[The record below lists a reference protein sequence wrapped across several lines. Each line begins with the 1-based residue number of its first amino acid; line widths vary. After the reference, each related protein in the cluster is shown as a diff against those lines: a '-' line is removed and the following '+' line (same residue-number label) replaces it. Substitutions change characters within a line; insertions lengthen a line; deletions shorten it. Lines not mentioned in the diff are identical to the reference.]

1 MSMAAVARAWDRLI
15 DALASFAALLIGAMA
30 LYVSY
35 DVVARYFFVVPTSW
49 SNDLTEYSLV
59 WATFLAAPWLVRR
72 GGHVRIDLLCE
83 QLPPRLNNALSVVI
97 SIAAAIVCLIGAWQ
111 TAIETWDYYRRDIM
125 IAKVWAVPQWLAY
138 AAMPLGF
145 ALMSVEFL
153 RAARRAARGA
163 ARGA

>member
-1 MSMAAVARAWDRLI
+1 MVARAWDRLI
-15 DALASFAALLIGAMA
+15 DALAFLAALLIGAMA

-35 DVVARYFFVVPTSW
+35 DVVVRYFFNAPTSW

-59 WATFLAAPWLVRR
+59 WATFLVAPWLVRS

-83 QLPPRLNNALSVVI
+83 QLPTRVSRALAVAV

-111 TAIETWDYYRRDIM
+111 TGIETWDYFRRDIT
-125 IAKVWAVPQWLAY
+125 IAKVWAVPQWLPY

-153 RAARRAARGA
+153 RAALRARRKSGNA
-163 ARGA
+163 